1 MPRTRDL
8 GFVHVFV
15 PADPPDS
22 NAVTLLLLHGTGGD
36 ERDLLPI
43 GKQLWP
49 GAALLGLRGQVL
61 ENGMP
66 RFFRRLA
73 EGVFDVEDLK
83 SRTEDLAHFIDAA
96 AEQYGFSKRRL
107 VIVGYSN
114 GANIASS
121 LMFLHPHYEAAAILF
136 RPMVP
141 FEPTFLRDFGELA
154 VFISAGT
161 GDPIVSPEIP
171 ERLATIFESGG
182 ADVSL
187 FWHHG
192 GHELDDDDLIAAKRW
207 LSDKAAKR
215 LAA

>member
-1 MPRTRDL
+1 MPPLRDL

-15 PADPPDS
+15 PAEPPDS
-22 NAVTLLLLHGTGGD
+22 DPVMLLLLHGTGGD
-36 ERDLLPI
+36 ERDLLPL
-43 GKQLWP
+43 GRRLWP
-49 GAALLGLRGQVL
+49 GAALLGVRGQVL

-73 EGVFDVEDLK
+73 EGVFDIEDLK
-83 SRTEDLAHFIDAA
+83 SHTEDLAHFIDAA

-107 VIVGYSN
+107 VLVGYSN

-121 LMFLHPHYEAAAILF
+121 LMFLHPHYETAAILF

-141 FEPTFLRDFGELA
+141 FEPTVLRNFGGLA

-161 GDPIVSPEIP
+161 TDAIVSPDCP
-171 ERLATIFESGG
+171 KQLAAIFESGG

-187 FWHHG
+187 FWHDG
-192 GHELDDDDLIAAKRW
+192 GHELGEDDLIAAKRW
-207 LSDKAAKR
+207 LFDKAAKR

>member
-1 MPRTRDL
+1 MPPTRDM
-8 GFVHVFV
+8 GFTHVFV
-15 PADPPDS
+15 PGDPPGPE
-22 NAVTLLLLHGTGGD
+22 AVTLLLLHGTGGN

-43 GKQLWP
+43 GRQLWP
-49 GAALLGLRGQVL
+49 SAALLGVRGQVL

-73 EGVFDVEDLK
+73 EGVFDMDDLM

-107 VIVGYSN
+107 VLVGYSN

-121 LMFLHPHYEAAAILF
+121 LMFLHPHYETAAILF

-141 FEPTFLRDFGELA
+141 FEPTLVRNFSELA

-161 GDPIVSPEIP
+161 ADPIVSPDRP
-171 ERLATIFESGG
+171 EQLAAIFESGG

-187 FWHHG
+187 FWHDG
-192 GHELDDDDLIAAKRW
+192 GHELGDDDVIAAKKW
-207 LSDKAAKR
+207 LSDKAPKR

>member
-1 MPRTRDL
+1 MPPTREL

-15 PADPPDS
+15 PAEPPDS
-22 NAVTLLLLHGTGGD
+22 DAVTLLLLHGTGGD
-36 ERDLLPI
+36 ERDLLSL
-43 GKQLWP
+43 GRQLWP
-49 GAALLGLRGQVL
+49 GAALLGVRGQVL
-61 ENGMP
+61 EHGMP

-83 SRTEDLAHFIDAA
+83 SRTEDLARFIDAA

-107 VIVGYSN
+107 VLVGYSN

-121 LMFLHPHYEAAAILF
+121 LMFLHPHYEAAAVLF

-141 FEPTFLRDFGELA
+141 FEPTFLRNFKEVA
-154 VFISAGT
+154 VFISAGIT
-161 GDPIVSPEIP
+161 DPIVSPRLP
-171 ERLATIFESGG
+171 EQLAAIFESGG

-187 FWHHG
+187 FWHDG
-192 GHELDDDDLIAAKRW
+192 GHELGDDDLIAAKEW
-207 LSDKAAKR
+207 LSHKAANR

>member
-1 MPRTRDL
+1 MPPTKDL

-15 PADPPDS
+15 PADPPES
-22 NAVTLLLLHGTGGD
+22 NAVTLLLLHVTGGD
-36 ERDLLPI
+36 ERDLLPL
-43 GKQLWP
+43 GRQLWP

-73 EGVFDVEDLK
+73 EGVFDVDDLK
-83 SRTEDLAHFIDAA
+83 SRTQDLAHFIDEAS
-96 AEQYGFSKRRL
+96 EQYGFSKKHL
-107 VIVGYSN
+107 VLVGYSN
-114 GANIASS
+114 GANIAAS
-121 LMFLHPHYEAAAILF
+121 LMFLHPHYERAAILF

-141 FEPTFLRDFGELA
+141 FEPTFLRNFGELA

-161 GDPIVSPEIP
+161 TDAIVSAELPQQ
-171 ERLATIFESGG
+171 LAAIFESGG

-187 FWHHG
+187 FWHDG
-192 GHELDDDDLIAAKRW
+192 GHELGEDDVLAAKRW